1 MGEQAE
7 QDCVCM
13 RVSFG
18 WGLWEPMFRPLW
30 CLHSSLLLLLERK
43 SASPFLT
50 LADFTASFPPLA
62 LPFLSLSHF
71 FSTGFS
77 SPPNSCCIPL
87 CHIWREFVL
96 VLSLSVS
103 LSYFPAPVSHQ
114 QESLRSKWKIRQR
127 IIYLFCKLTRF
138 NELLIKINQ

>member
-7 QDCVCM
+7 QDCVCVSVCE

-18 WGLWEPMFRPLW
+18 RRLWEPVFRPLW

-62 LPFLSLSHF
+62 LPFLSLSLPRFLF
-71 FSTGFS
+71 FPQASALPPTPAAFLSVTYEENLYWFS
-77 SPPNSCCIPL
+77 RS
-87 CHIWREFVL
+87 
-96 VLSLSVS
+96 LSLPAIFLRQFLVS
-103 LSYFPAPVSHQ
+103 RSH
-114 QESLRSKWKIRQR
+114 
-127 IIYLFCKLTRF
+127 
-138 NELLIKINQ
+138 